1 MINKG
6 KLKNVIF
13 YLKNSLIFLEGNC
26 VTYCFDLRK
35 TCVNNRC
42 TIRVLMIERKN
53 RKKDLY

>member
-13 YLKNSLIFLEGNC
+13 YLKISLIFLEGNC
-26 VTYCFDLRK
+26 VTYCFDLLK

-42 TIRVLMIERKN
+42 TVSN
-53 RKKDLY
+53 